1 MMSLGEKIASLRK
14 AKGMTQE
21 QLAEMC
27 SVSAQAVSKW
37 ENDLTAPD
45 IALLPR
51 LSQLFGV
58 SVDELLGVQ
67 RSEVAAVKK
76 ETVDISKLILKVKI
90 IDGDGDKLN
99 FNLPLSVAEAL
110 IKSGQLDVGDGKD
123 KKISILKGIDLGHI
137 LPMVKEGAVGKLAEI
152 EGGDGD
158 RIEIWVE

>member
-1 MMSLGEKIASLRK
+1 MTLGEKIASMRK
-14 AKGMTQE
+14 ANGMTQE

-51 LSQLFGV
+51 LSTLFGV

-67 RSEVAAVKK
+67 RTEVVAVKK
-76 ETVDISKLILKVKI
+76 ETVDISKLILKVGI
-90 IDGDGDKLN
+90 VDGDGDKLN
-99 FNLPLSVAEAL
+99 FNFPLSVAEEL
-110 IKSGQLDVGDGKD
+110 IKNGKLDVGDGTD
-123 KKISILKGIDLGHI
+123 KKIGILKGIDLGQI
-137 LPMVKEGAVGKLAEI
+137 LSMVKAGALGKLAEI

-158 RIEIWVE
+158 RIEILVE